1 MRRLLMG
8 IVLVLV
14 LVGVCATLEQSV
26 SPDGTATQT
35 ETIVTEA
42 VNEFK
47 DILQGMADEFKS
59 IFFSSE
65 GKTENSETTEID
77 AIAKDDLPEDVR
89 EIYEKYKQA
98 GWIGNVSGQSKK
110 TKAGGTWKN
119 KTGSLPEISSDGNPI
134 TYKEFDLDNVEE
146 DGQRSSRRF
155 VHGSDG
161 KTYYTD
167 DHYGTFTEIIE

>member
-26 SPDGTATQT
+26 SPDRTATQT

-65 GKTENSETTEID
+65 GKGQGICQTE
-77 AIAKDDLPEDVR
+77 
-89 EIYEKYKQA
+89 
-98 GWIGNVSGQSKK
+98 G
-110 TKAGGTWKN
+110 
-119 KTGSLPEISSDGNPI
+119 DGNNTQPCGGDHPE
-134 TYKEFDLDNVEE
+134 TS
-146 DGQRSSRRF
+146 RSRRY
-155 VHGSDG
+155 S
-161 KTYYTD
+161 
-167 DHYGTFTEIIE
+167 E